1 MNRSE
6 RLQQDGVEGI
16 EPITFYKP
24 KDTWGVFSN
33 FSPHGVYLP
42 DPFDSA
48 SVLWY
53 KTGEHRFQAMKATTP
68 EIHEKVRL
76 QPTPYRAKEAGGRG
90 SPVGL
95 VLREGWGNRYGDLCW
110 YVMLE
115 TILAK
120 TVQNN
125 EAYQALEDA
134 QSRPIYEDS
143 PKDDIW
149 GWRFDQDYRG
159 KNLLGK
165 CWMTVRDILGIG

>member
-6 RLQQDGVEGI
+6 RLAKDGATNPVL
-16 EPITFYKP
+16 FYKP
-24 KDTWGVFSN
+24 RDEWGVFSN
-33 FSPHGVYLP
+33 FSAHGVYLP
-42 DPFDSA
+42 DPFDSEN
-48 SVLWY
+48 VLWY
-53 KTGEHRFQAMKATTP
+53 KTGEHRFQAMKARTP
-68 EIHEKVRL
+68 EIHEKIRL
-76 QPTPYRAKEAGGRG
+76 QPTPYRAKEAGSAH
-90 SPVGL
+90 SPIEGML
-95 VLREGWGNRYGDLCW
+95 LRDGWGNKYGDLCW

-120 TVQNN
+120 TVQN
-125 EAYQALEDA
+125 EAAYQALEDV
-134 QSRPIYEDS
+134 QSRHIYEDS